1 MKGHVLTS
9 IKLKNLKL
17 ILFNFTSNL
26 NIGIKFY
33 CHHFSYIIFVLIVV
47 MAVLYATVTFTAFII
62 ATLQTKDYKFPYVI
76 RPRLTTLSAHVI
88 FQ

>member
-1 MKGHVLTS
+1 MAFTS
-9 IKLKNLKL
+9 IKRKNLKL

-33 CHHFSYIIFVLIVV
+33 CHYFSYIIFILVVV
-47 MAVLYATVTFTAFII
+47 MAVLYAAVTFTAFII
-62 ATLQTKDYKFPYVI
+62 ATLQTKDYKFPYLI